1 MKKFLYIL
9 SVLTAI
15 LLFDSCTKEEV
26 VTCENNQDPFAQ
38 EHFDED
44 TETRGRL
51 DETGGSGGVIDDE
64 DGDDEMD
71 EDTDAIVDDEDND
84 DEMDED
90 DDELI
95 DDRSGEGND
104 ED

>member
-26 VTCENNQDPFAQ
+26 VTCEESQDPFAL
-38 EHFDED
+38 EYFDENSNS
-44 TETRGRL
+44 RGML
-51 DETGGSGGVIDDE
+51 DGNESGGVIDDE

-71 EDTDAIVDDEDND
+71 EDNDAIVDDEDND